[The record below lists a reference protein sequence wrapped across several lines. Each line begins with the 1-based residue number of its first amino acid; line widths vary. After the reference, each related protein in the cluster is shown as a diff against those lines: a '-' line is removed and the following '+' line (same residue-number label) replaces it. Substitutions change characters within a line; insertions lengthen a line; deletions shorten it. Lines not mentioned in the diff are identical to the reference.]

1 MNRTAKRIL
10 ALLII
15 LLVIF
20 GWYFTI
26 RGIPGV
32 MDPIKDK
39 VQLGLDIKGG
49 VYAVLEADTG
59 KLSGDKLQETMEQT
73 KEVINERVNQ
83 MGLKEPTVTVEGMN
97 RIRVELPGAEDSQ
110 EAIDTIGQTA
120 QLEFRLAN
128 KSLIMTGDNVKDAGI
143 DKDSKNGRYK
153 VTLQFTSE
161 GAKKFEQA
169 TRDAISGMV
178 KSAYGNEKDSDKA
191 EVKDNAIVILLD
203 NKIKSAPTVEK
214 IISGDS
220 CEITSAGGFSQKEA
234 SKLSA
239 LIRGGALPVDLK
251 VISSSTQSATIGMD
265 ALEKSVTAGLIG
277 LLIVLIIMVA
287 GYRMMGVAADIAL
300 LFYVVILV
308 AIMAMM
314 GSVLTLPGIAGI
326 ILSVGMA
333 VDANVVIF
341 SRIREEIIAGK
352 AIPAATRIGSKR
364 AMTTVIDS
372 QVTTLIAAV
381 VLYQMGTSSV
391 KGFAWTLMIGIIVSI
406 FTAVVVTNFYL
417 GLLSTNSKFAKPGN
431 FGIRA
436 DGTTT
441 FNLKKQF
448 HFLKYR
454 KKTYI
459 IPVIIIL
466 IGVGF
471 FAFRG
476 LNFGIDFTGG
486 SMIQIDMGKVV
497 DAEKV
502 SDAVEHSGVDMS
514 KGSVVLSGD
523 KNNQVIIR
531 TTDALDINKTN
542 ELVNTVGKELN
553 AKNIKFL
560 ANDLFGGSV
569 GKELRNNAIKAILI
583 AAMCMLVYIRMR
595 FSEWRFG
602 LTAIIALCHDILIL
616 ITFYLVFNVTVNN
629 PFIAAVLTV
638 VGYSINDTIV
648 IFDRIR
654 ENAKYMRKMDRI
666 DMKDVSINQTLGR
679 SVMTSVTTLV
689 VMIPLL
695 IMGGNTIREF
705 TLPLMVGV
713 LVGCLSSIF
722 IASPVYYDLTMFFEK
737 KKKKNKSGG
746 KKSKKKKYDG
756 IKKAKD
762 ANSGAVV

>member
-602 LTAIIALCHDILIL
+602 LAAIIALCHDILIL

-666 DMKDVSINQTLGR
+666 DMIDVSINQTLGR

-762 ANSGAVV
+762 ANSGVVV

>member
-502 SDAVEHSGVDMS
+502 LDAVEHSGVDMS

-666 DMKDVSINQTLGR
+666 DMIDVSINQTLGR

>member
-1 MNRTAKRIL
+1 
-10 ALLII
+10 
-15 LLVIF
+15 
-20 GWYFTI
+20 
-26 RGIPGV
+26 
-32 MDPIKDK
+32 
-39 VQLGLDIKGG
+39 
-49 VYAVLEADTG
+49 
-59 KLSGDKLQETMEQT
+59 MEQT

-666 DMKDVSINQTLGR
+666 DMIDVSINQTLGR

>member
-128 KSLIMTGDNVKDAGI
+128 KSLIMTGDNVKDASI

-602 LTAIIALCHDILIL
+602 LAAIIALCHDILIL

-666 DMKDVSINQTLGR
+666 DMIDVYSDR
-679 SVMTSVTTLV
+679 KSVV
-689 VMIPLL
+689 
-695 IMGGNTIREF
+695 
-705 TLPLMVGV
+705 
-713 LVGCLSSIF
+713 
-722 IASPVYYDLTMFFEK
+722 
-737 KKKKNKSGG
+737 
-746 KKSKKKKYDG
+746 
-756 IKKAKD
+756 
-762 ANSGAVV
+762 

>member
-1 MNRTAKRIL
+1 M
-10 ALLII
+10 
-15 LLVIF
+15 
-20 GWYFTI
+20 
-26 RGIPGV
+26 

-666 DMKDVSINQTLGR
+666 DMIDVSINQTLGR

>member
-220 CEITSAGGFSQKEA
+220 CEITSAGGLSQKEA
-234 SKLSA
+234 SKLSV

-602 LTAIIALCHDILIL
+602 LAAIIALCHDILIL

-666 DMKDVSINQTLGR
+666 DMIDVSINQTLGR

>member
-83 MGLKEPTVTVEGMN
+83 MGLKEPTVTIEGMN

-277 LLIVLIIMVA
+277 LLIVLIIMIA

-666 DMKDVSINQTLGR
+666 DMIDVSINQTLGR

>member
-234 SKLSA
+234 SKLSV

-326 ILSVGMA
+326 ILSVGIA

-602 LTAIIALCHDILIL
+602 LAAIIALCHDILIL

-666 DMKDVSINQTLGR
+666 DMIDVSINQTLGR

>member
-666 DMKDVSINQTLGR
+666 DMIDVSINQTLGR

>member
-234 SKLSA
+234 SKLSV

-326 ILSVGMA
+326 ILSVGIA

-583 AAMCMLVYIRMR
+583 AAMCILVYIRMR

-602 LTAIIALCHDILIL
+602 LAAIIALCHDILIL

-666 DMKDVSINQTLGR
+666 DMIDVSINQTLGR

>member
-391 KGFAWTLMIGIIVSI
+391 KGFAWTLMIDIIISI

-666 DMKDVSINQTLGR
+666 DMIDVSINQTLGR

>member
-251 VISSSTQSATIGMD
+251 VISSSTQSATTGMD

-666 DMKDVSINQTLGR
+666 DMIDVSINQTLGR

>member
-169 TRDAISGMV
+169 TRDAISGIV

-602 LTAIIALCHDILIL
+602 LAAIIALCHDILIL

-666 DMKDVSINQTLGR
+666 DMIDVSINQTLGR

>member
-153 VTLQFTSE
+153 VTLQFTPE

-436 DGTTT
+436 HGTTT

-602 LTAIIALCHDILIL
+602 LAAIIALCHDILIL

-666 DMKDVSINQTLGR
+666 DMIDVSINQTLGR

>member
-220 CEITSAGGFSQKEA
+220 CEITSVGGFSQKEA

-666 DMKDVSINQTLGR
+666 DMIDVSINQTLGR

>member
-300 LFYVVILV
+300 LFYIVILV

-602 LTAIIALCHDILIL
+602 LAAIIALCHDILIL

-666 DMKDVSINQTLGR
+666 DMIDVSINQTLGR

>member
-602 LTAIIALCHDILIL
+602 LAAIIALCHDILIL

-666 DMKDVSINQTLGR
+666 DMIDVSINQTLGR

-746 KKSKKKKYDG
+746 KRSKKKKYDG

>member
-32 MDPIKDK
+32 MDPIKDN

-666 DMKDVSINQTLGR
+666 DMIDVSINQTLGR

>member
-83 MGLKEPTVTVEGMN
+83 MGLKEPTVTIEGMN

-666 DMKDVSINQTLGR
+666 DMIDVSINQTLGR

>member
-436 DGTTT
+436 HGTTT

-602 LTAIIALCHDILIL
+602 LAAIIALCHDILIL

-666 DMKDVSINQTLGR
+666 DMIDVSINQTLGR

>member
-666 DMKDVSINQTLGR
+666 DMIDVSINQTLGR

-746 KKSKKKKYDG
+746 KK
-756 IKKAKD
+756 IKKEK
-762 ANSGAVV
+762 V

>member
-602 LTAIIALCHDILIL
+602 LAAIIALCHDILIL

-648 IFDRIR
+648 IFVRIR

-666 DMKDVSINQTLGR
+666 DMIDVSINQTLGR

-737 KKKKNKSGG
+737 KEEKEQERRQK
-746 KKSKKKKYDG
+746 
-756 IKKAKD
+756 IKKEK
-762 ANSGAVV
+762 V

>member
-497 DAEKV
+497 NAEKV

-666 DMKDVSINQTLGR
+666 DMIDVSINQTLGR

>member
-97 RIRVELPGAEDSQ
+97 RIRVELPGAEDTQ

-602 LTAIIALCHDILIL
+602 LAAIIALCHDILIL

-666 DMKDVSINQTLGR
+666 DMIDVSINQTLER

>member
-26 RGIPGV
+26 RGIPGM

-666 DMKDVSINQTLGR
+666 DMIDVSINQTLGR

>member
-234 SKLSA
+234 SKLSV

-602 LTAIIALCHDILIL
+602 LAAIIALCHDILIL

-666 DMKDVSINQTLGR
+666 DMIDVSINQTLGR

>member
-602 LTAIIALCHDILIL
+602 LAAIIALCHDILIL

-666 DMKDVSINQTLGR
+666 DMIDVSINQTLGR

>member
-666 DMKDVSINQTLGR
+666 DMIDVSINQTLGR

-762 ANSGAVV
+762 ANSGQY

>member
-277 LLIVLIIMVA
+277 LLIILIIMVA

-531 TTDALDINKTN
+531 TTDVLDINKTN

-666 DMKDVSINQTLGR
+666 DMIDVSINQTLGR

-713 LVGCLSSIF
+713 LVRCLSSIF

>member
-1 MNRTAKRIL
+1 MLFRSNR
-10 ALLII
+10 
-15 LLVIF
+15 
-20 GWYFTI
+20 
-26 RGIPGV
+26 
-32 MDPIKDK
+32 
-39 VQLGLDIKGG
+39 
-49 VYAVLEADTG
+49 
-59 KLSGDKLQETMEQT
+59 
-73 KEVINERVNQ
+73 
-83 MGLKEPTVTVEGMN
+83 
-97 RIRVELPGAEDSQ
+97 
-110 EAIDTIGQTA
+110 
-120 QLEFRLAN
+120 
-128 KSLIMTGDNVKDAGI
+128 
-143 DKDSKNGRYK
+143 
-153 VTLQFTSE
+153 
-161 GAKKFEQA
+161 
-169 TRDAISGMV
+169 
-178 KSAYGNEKDSDKA
+178 
-191 EVKDNAIVILLD
+191 
-203 NKIKSAPTVEK
+203 
-214 IISGDS
+214 
-220 CEITSAGGFSQKEA
+220 CAGGFSQKEA

-666 DMKDVSINQTLGR
+666 DMIDVSINQTLGR

-713 LVGCLSSIF
+713 LVGCLSSI
-722 IASPVYYDLTMFFEK
+722 
-737 KKKKNKSGG
+737 
-746 KKSKKKKYDG
+746 
-756 IKKAKD
+756 
-762 ANSGAVV
+762 

>member
-602 LTAIIALCHDILIL
+602 LAAIIALCHDILIL

-666 DMKDVSINQTLGR
+666 DMIDVSINQTLGR
-679 SVMTSVTTLV
+679 SVMTSATTLV

>member
-502 SDAVEHSGVDMS
+502 SGAVEHSGVDMS

-602 LTAIIALCHDILIL
+602 LAAIIALCHDILIL

-666 DMKDVSINQTLGR
+666 DMIDVSINQTLGR

>member
-49 VYAVLEADTG
+49 VYAVLKADTG

-602 LTAIIALCHDILIL
+602 LAAIIALCHDILIL

-666 DMKDVSINQTLGR
+666 DMIDVSINQTLGR

>member
-1 MNRTAKRIL
+1 
-10 ALLII
+10 
-15 LLVIF
+15 
-20 GWYFTI
+20 
-26 RGIPGV
+26 
-32 MDPIKDK
+32 
-39 VQLGLDIKGG
+39 
-49 VYAVLEADTG
+49 
-59 KLSGDKLQETMEQT
+59 
-73 KEVINERVNQ
+73 
-83 MGLKEPTVTVEGMN
+83 
-97 RIRVELPGAEDSQ
+97 
-110 EAIDTIGQTA
+110 
-120 QLEFRLAN
+120 
-128 KSLIMTGDNVKDAGI
+128 
-143 DKDSKNGRYK
+143 
-153 VTLQFTSE
+153 
-161 GAKKFEQA
+161 
-169 TRDAISGMV
+169 
-178 KSAYGNEKDSDKA
+178 
-191 EVKDNAIVILLD
+191 
-203 NKIKSAPTVEK
+203 
-214 IISGDS
+214 
-220 CEITSAGGFSQKEA
+220 
-234 SKLSA
+234 
-239 LIRGGALPVDLK
+239 
-251 VISSSTQSATIGMD
+251 MD

-666 DMKDVSINQTLGR
+666 DMIDVSINQTLGR

>member
-602 LTAIIALCHDILIL
+602 LAAIIALCHDILIL

-666 DMKDVSINQTLGR
+666 DMIDVSINQTLGR
-679 SVMTSVTTLV
+679 SFMTSVTTLV

>member
-666 DMKDVSINQTLGR
+666 DMIDVSINQTLGR
-679 SVMTSVTTLV
+679 SFMTSVTTLV

>member
-1 MNRTAKRIL
+1 ML
-10 ALLII
+10 
-15 LLVIF
+15 
-20 GWYFTI
+20 
-26 RGIPGV
+26 
-32 MDPIKDK
+32 
-39 VQLGLDIKGG
+39 
-49 VYAVLEADTG
+49 
-59 KLSGDKLQETMEQT
+59 
-73 KEVINERVNQ
+73 
-83 MGLKEPTVTVEGMN
+83 
-97 RIRVELPGAEDSQ
+97 
-110 EAIDTIGQTA
+110 
-120 QLEFRLAN
+120 FR
-128 KSLIMTGDNVKDAGI
+128 S
-143 DKDSKNGRYK
+143 
-153 VTLQFTSE
+153 
-161 GAKKFEQA
+161 
-169 TRDAISGMV
+169 
-178 KSAYGNEKDSDKA
+178 
-191 EVKDNAIVILLD
+191 
-203 NKIKSAPTVEK
+203 KIKSAPTVEK

-502 SDAVEHSGVDMS
+502 SDAVENLTDR
-514 KGSVVLSGD
+514 KSVV
-523 KNNQVIIR
+523 
-531 TTDALDINKTN
+531 
-542 ELVNTVGKELN
+542 
-553 AKNIKFL
+553 
-560 ANDLFGGSV
+560 
-569 GKELRNNAIKAILI
+569 
-583 AAMCMLVYIRMR
+583 
-595 FSEWRFG
+595 
-602 LTAIIALCHDILIL
+602 
-616 ITFYLVFNVTVNN
+616 
-629 PFIAAVLTV
+629 
-638 VGYSINDTIV
+638 
-648 IFDRIR
+648 
-654 ENAKYMRKMDRI
+654 
-666 DMKDVSINQTLGR
+666 
-679 SVMTSVTTLV
+679 
-689 VMIPLL
+689 
-695 IMGGNTIREF
+695 
-705 TLPLMVGV
+705 
-713 LVGCLSSIF
+713 
-722 IASPVYYDLTMFFEK
+722 
-737 KKKKNKSGG
+737 
-746 KKSKKKKYDG
+746 
-756 IKKAKD
+756 
-762 ANSGAVV
+762 